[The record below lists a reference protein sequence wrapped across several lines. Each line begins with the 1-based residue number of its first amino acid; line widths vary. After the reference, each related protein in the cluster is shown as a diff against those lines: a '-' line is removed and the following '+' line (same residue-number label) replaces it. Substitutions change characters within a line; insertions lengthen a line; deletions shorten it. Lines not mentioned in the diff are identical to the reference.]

1 MAVAKALGITCP
13 SVGVL
18 NLDAA
23 PQVLRALN
31 RMAEKGYPLNLG
43 QSVRGD
49 GGSLL
54 RGNDLLCGAV
64 DVCVADTLTGNV
76 LMKVFS
82 AFTSGGS
89 YETSGWGYGP
99 SVGEG
104 WDKVVSIVS
113 RASGAPVIANAL
125 AYTAAAVRGRLPAV
139 VAEEIRL
146 AKAAGMDD
154 ELAAFSKV
162 AAAPQDEV
170 QAPPAVPTDEEIH
183 GIDVLDLELAVRCLW
198 KENIYAEAAM
208 GCTGPVVK
216 LAGSSLDKARAV
228 LTASGY
234 L

>member
-1 MAVAKALGITCP
+1 M
-13 SVGVL
+13 
-18 NLDAA
+18 
-23 PQVLRALN
+23 
-31 RMAEKGYPLNLG
+31 G
-43 QSVRGD
+43 Q
-49 GGSLL
+49 GGEH
-54 RGNDLLCGAV
+54 RVPRFGR
-64 DVCVADTLTGNV
+64 
-76 LMKVFS
+76 
-82 AFTSGGS
+82 SGHRQRS
-89 YETSGWGYGP
+89 
-99 SVGEG
+99 
-104 WDKVVSIVS
+104 
-113 RASGAPVIANAL
+113 

-154 ELAAFSKV
+154 ELAAFSKA

>member
-1 MAVAKALGITCP
+1 MLDMELQRRIRERKTPLALTLAPDPARLSEKILKNFTDMFGDTPMAQAEALRYHGTT
-13 SVGVL
+13 L
-18 NLDAA
+18 LDAA
-23 PQVLRALN
+23 
-31 RMAEKGYPLNLG
+31 E
-43 QSVRGD
+43 
-49 GGSLL
+49 
-54 RGNDLLCGAV
+54 
-64 DVCVADTLTGNV
+64 
-76 LMKVFS
+76 
-82 AFTSGGS
+82 
-89 YETSGWGYGP
+89 
-99 SVGEG
+99 
-104 WDKVVSIVS
+104 
-113 RASGAPVIANAL
+113 
-125 AYTAAAVRGRLPAV
+125 GRLPAV

-154 ELAAFSKV
+154 ELAAFSK
-162 AAAPQDEV
+162 AAATPRDEV

>member
-1 MAVAKALGITCP
+1 
-13 SVGVL
+13 
-18 NLDAA
+18 
-23 PQVLRALN
+23 
-31 RMAEKGYPLNLG
+31 
-43 QSVRGD
+43 
-49 GGSLL
+49 
-54 RGNDLLCGAV
+54 
-64 DVCVADTLTGNV
+64 
-76 LMKVFS
+76 MKVFS

-154 ELAAFSKV
+154 ELAACSKV

>member
-1 MAVAKALGITCP
+1 MPA
-13 SVGVL
+13 
-18 NLDAA
+18 
-23 PQVLRALN
+23 
-31 RMAEKGYPLNLG
+31 
-43 QSVRGD
+43 
-49 GGSLL
+49 
-54 RGNDLLCGAV
+54 
-64 DVCVADTLTGNV
+64 
-76 LMKVFS
+76 
-82 AFTSGGS
+82 
-89 YETSGWGYGP
+89 
-99 SVGEG
+99 
-104 WDKVVSIVS
+104 
-113 RASGAPVIANAL
+113 AL
-125 AYTAAAVRGRLPAV
+125 ARRISSATT
-139 VAEEIRL
+139 
-146 AKAAGMDD
+146 AGMDD

>member
-1 MAVAKALGITCP
+1 M
-13 SVGVL
+13 GVL

-43 QSVRGD
+43 QSVRGRRRFPAA
-49 GGSLL
+49 

-125 AYTAAAVRGRLPAV
+125 AYTAAAVRGRLPPWSRRKYASPKPR
-139 VAEEIRL
+139 AWMMSSRSFPRL
-146 AKAAGMDD
+146 RPLRRTKCR
-154 ELAAFSKV
+154 LR
-162 AAAPQDEV
+162 
-170 QAPPAVPTDEEIH
+170 PPCPRTKKYTALTW
-183 GIDVLDLELAVRCLW
+183 LDLELAVRCLW